1 MGLSSSVTPLGAAV
15 SSLLKLPVESRFP
28 LVKLPACFRGKG
40 TRVLDGAGCSAGA
53 AAGAG
58 AASVVPLVV
67 AVASSLVGL
76 SSLPGTSREPR
87 FPLLLRVSVG
97 DDVFTGN
104 RVWLRSR
111 RCEPEMREPGAGDTA
126 RGER

>member
-15 SSLLKLPVESRFP
+15 SSLLKLPVESRLP

-53 AAGAG
+53 GTGTETVAG
-58 AASVVPLVV
+58 SVVPLVV
-67 AVASSLVGL
+67 AVTSSLVGL

-87 FPLLLRVSVG
+87 SPLLLRVSVG

-104 RVWLRSR
+104 RV
-111 RCEPEMREPGAGDTA
+111 
-126 RGER
+126 